1 MQRSKQLDNLLER
14 IRECIQRGNYRESC
28 HSVERQTERKISLVD
43 ALHVL
48 THGYHEKR
56 KTTFDEIFGTWKYAI
71 RGNTID
77 KRDVRVVVAIAEDGM
92 LIITVVHIEGVR
104 VT

>member
-1 MQRSKQLDNLLER
+1 MQRPKQLENLLDC
-14 IRECIQRGNYRESC
+14 IRECIRMGNYRESC
-28 HSVERQTERKISLVD
+28 HSVARQNERKISLVD
-43 ALHVL
+43 TLHVL

-77 KRDVRVVVAIAEDGM
+77 ERTVRVIVAIGEDGM
-92 LIITVVHIEGVR
+92 LIITVVHIKEEES
-104 VT
+104 